1 MAVIIKDN
9 IFVLETENTHYALA
23 SGPNGIEHLHW
34 GKKCRVDDYEYHE
47 VYEVNSNH
55 AAMDFCKT
63 EYIPFGSTMYRE
75 VALKCTFAD
84 GCRETVLDFIGA
96 EKDGNTLRVKLED
109 RAYGLRVN
117 LVYKTFDGTDIIERY
132 TEFENVSDK
141 DIELEKAASAELNF
155 PSLKPYCF
163 TNTNGSWG
171 GEFLRSSHELKSGS
185 LVYESRK
192 GTTGHHHLP
201 AIIASRNATE
211 EFGEVY
217 FAVLSS
223 LGNFKVSVTRD
234 FTGKTRGIIGV
245 NEFDFSKT
253 LKAGEKSRTPSA
265 YCGFSNGFGEMSN
278 MLSRFAIDK
287 LLPKEFAQK
296 ELPVLYNSWEATMF
310 DVNEEGQLAL
320 AKKAAKIG
328 CELFVMDD
336 GWFGER
342 NNDKAGLGDWF
353 VNHTKFPNGLKPLID
368 GVNELGMDFGL
379 WVEPEMVNPDSN
391 LYRAHPEWTY
401 HYPTREPSLLRN
413 QLVLNMTK
421 PEVFDYLLTRLDE
434 ILTEYNIK
442 YIKWDMN
449 RPFSE
454 IGAENLENP
463 KEIWQRHTQAV
474 YDIVD
479 ILRERHPDVQFEACS
494 SGGGRADLGALS
506 HFDMAWTSDNT
517 DPIDRLEIQHGYS
530 LVYPIKCM
538 RAWVTDANRDNR
550 PITTDFRFVVSMQG
564 SLSIGS
570 NLLLLNDEELEK
582 YAKYIELYKQV
593 RHTVQF
599 GKLYRLRNFKDD
611 KIYFNGYVNEDKS
624 QAVYFSCTNAGSTFG
639 RRFVNVR
646 FLGLDENSTY
656 HLKSLWREMTKSGAY
671 FANVGIEIDY
681 SKPLECEIFLMEK
694 VD

>member
-1 MAVIIKDN
+1 
-9 IFVLETENTHYALA
+9 
-23 SGPNGIEHLHW
+23 
-34 GKKCRVDDYEYHE
+34 
-47 VYEVNSNH
+47 
-55 AAMDFCKT
+55 
-63 EYIPFGSTMYRE
+63 
-75 VALKCTFAD
+75 
-84 GCRETVLDFIGA
+84 
-96 EKDGNTLRVKLED
+96 
-109 RAYGLRVN
+109 
-117 LVYKTFDGTDIIERY
+117 
-132 TEFENVSDK
+132 
-141 DIELEKAASAELNF
+141 
-155 PSLKPYCF
+155 
-163 TNTNGSWG
+163 
-171 GEFLRSSHELKSGS
+171 
-185 LVYESRK
+185 
-192 GTTGHHHLP
+192 
-201 AIIASRNATE
+201 
-211 EFGEVY
+211 
-217 FAVLSS
+217 
-223 LGNFKVSVTRD
+223 
-234 FTGKTRGIIGV
+234 
-245 NEFDFSKT
+245 
-253 LKAGEKSRTPSA
+253 
-265 YCGFSNGFGEMSN
+265 
-278 MLSRFAIDK
+278 
-287 LLPKEFAQK
+287 
-296 ELPVLYNSWEATMF
+296 
-310 DVNEEGQLAL
+310 
-320 AKKAAKIG
+320 
-328 CELFVMDD
+328 
-336 GWFGER
+336 
-342 NNDKAGLGDWF
+342 
-353 VNHTKFPNGLKPLID
+353 
-368 GVNELGMDFGL
+368 
-379 WVEPEMVNPDSN
+379 
-391 LYRAHPEWTY
+391 
-401 HYPTREPSLLRN
+401 
-413 QLVLNMTK
+413 
-421 PEVFDYLLTRLDE
+421 
-434 ILTEYNIK
+434 
-442 YIKWDMN
+442 MN

>member
-253 LKAGEKSRTPSA
+253 LIS
-265 YCGFSNGFGEMSN
+265 
-278 MLSRFAIDK
+278 
-287 LLPKEFAQK
+287 
-296 ELPVLYNSWEATMF
+296 
-310 DVNEEGQLAL
+310 
-320 AKKAAKIG
+320 
-328 CELFVMDD
+328 
-336 GWFGER
+336 
-342 NNDKAGLGDWF
+342 
-353 VNHTKFPNGLKPLID
+353 
-368 GVNELGMDFGL
+368 
-379 WVEPEMVNPDSN
+379 
-391 LYRAHPEWTY
+391 
-401 HYPTREPSLLRN
+401 
-413 QLVLNMTK
+413 
-421 PEVFDYLLTRLDE
+421 
-434 ILTEYNIK
+434 
-442 YIKWDMN
+442 
-449 RPFSE
+449 
-454 IGAENLENP
+454 
-463 KEIWQRHTQAV
+463 
-474 YDIVD
+474 
-479 ILRERHPDVQFEACS
+479 
-494 SGGGRADLGALS
+494 
-506 HFDMAWTSDNT
+506 
-517 DPIDRLEIQHGYS
+517 
-530 LVYPIKCM
+530 
-538 RAWVTDANRDNR
+538 
-550 PITTDFRFVVSMQG
+550 
-564 SLSIGS
+564 
-570 NLLLLNDEELEK
+570 
-582 YAKYIELYKQV
+582 
-593 RHTVQF
+593 
-599 GKLYRLRNFKDD
+599 
-611 KIYFNGYVNEDKS
+611 
-624 QAVYFSCTNAGSTFG
+624 
-639 RRFVNVR
+639 
-646 FLGLDENSTY
+646 
-656 HLKSLWREMTKSGAY
+656 
-671 FANVGIEIDY
+671 
-681 SKPLECEIFLMEK
+681 
-694 VD
+694 